1 MSRSS
6 RTNRRLGFAAAG
18 IGAVAAV
25 TALVVVSIAPAA
37 PTSHGAV
44 AAPRAVARSAA
55 HTCLVM
61 TGSGDP
67 AFVKNFNP
75 FTATGLPS
83 GQFVK
88 GAIYEGLVVSPEG
101 GKPAVPWLARS
112 WKWSNGN
119 KTLTLNIAKGVK
131 WSDGKPL
138 TSYDVVYSLTAGKQ
152 SKTMDLLGYTRP
164 DTNVASV
171 RARGTYA
178 VVINLKTPD
187 SQFIASTL
195 NGVIVLPR
203 HIWSHVKDAATWTNP
218 NPVGSGPFTQ
228 ITRFTTQDYVFGKN
242 PHYWQSGKPLIPCL
256 EYVQAASNDAALA
269 LIQSGQVDW
278 SHNFVPNVEK
288 AYEAKDKA
296 HFHAFYAT
304 TAYPV
309 SLVFDDTVY
318 PYSLVAFRKALS
330 MAIDR
335 NTVSKLGE
343 YGYAPPTDAIGLNG
357 LFPQWVTD
365 AGVKSQSKALAT
377 YNPTA
382 AKKLLTDNGFTYK
395 GSKLTDPH
403 GDAVSLSPHVISGWS
418 DWVASNQIITKN
430 LQAIGIDSNVKL
442 EPDWNSWYPNASS
455 TKNPTLLWQAGS
467 QGSPYGFFNANLSN
481 NSFIAPG
488 QDGTTTGN
496 WEHFK
501 SDQAT
506 TLLNQWKVTLDASK
520 QHAIAT
526 QLEKLWLQQF
536 PIVPLFIGPRWST
549 YSTRYFHCFASPKN
563 FFGDPIFTTFPD
575 NVLSFTKI
583 CPGGKAGV

>member
-377 YNPTA
+377 YNPTT

-395 GSKLTDPH
+395 GSKLIDPH

-583 CPGGKAGV
+583 CPGGKAGA